1 MQAANGQMT
10 DPYQFL
16 DHYAHGEVR
25 AYLTEPNRLHKYGSA
40 DCKRLAG
47 KVDKIPADYLYL
59 AQALENGVHWGY
71 YIMERDGQLGT
82 GTWPAPALWQR
93 DFEILRIHIEEL
105 GQKLAPGQVATK
117 GSQLAGPMQSDLT
130 KPQSERHNDLFSKQL
145 SLLHVMMADQMESAY
160 AMTSQVQSQAA
171 AASIL
176 EASRGLKAL
185 QDAVMEQASLQLH
198 SKRAPMSIWLVLRAY
213 DAKQEDLCDIGIM
226 FSPGSRYNAS
236 STIVHVERIANN
248 GNCKDFVVQMRN
260 FKVNKEWGGSRN
272 KVFWLA
278 HVAEDAV
285 KVSTHHAIFVHIKA
299 ALEILQARSSVPA
312 KKPDKWFCLN
322 LCREGMRFAVAKRG
336 YHVNV
341 VNTFT
346 GLKNYLREKRGTRPS
361 TETYPE
367 NLANVR

>member
-1 MQAANGQMT
+1 
-10 DPYQFL
+10 
-16 DHYAHGEVR
+16 
-25 AYLTEPNRLHKYGSA
+25 
-40 DCKRLAG
+40 
-47 KVDKIPADYLYL
+47 
-59 AQALENGVHWGY
+59 
-71 YIMERDGQLGT
+71 
-82 GTWPAPALWQR
+82 
-93 DFEILRIHIEEL
+93 
-105 GQKLAPGQVATK
+105 
-117 GSQLAGPMQSDLT
+117 
-130 KPQSERHNDLFSKQL
+130 
-145 SLLHVMMADQMESAY
+145 
-160 AMTSQVQSQAA
+160 
-171 AASIL
+171 
-176 EASRGLKAL
+176 
-185 QDAVMEQASLQLH
+185 
-198 SKRAPMSIWLVLRAY
+198 MSIWLVLRAY

-312 KKPDKWFCLN
+312 KKP
-322 LCREGMRFAVAKRG
+322 AVAKRG